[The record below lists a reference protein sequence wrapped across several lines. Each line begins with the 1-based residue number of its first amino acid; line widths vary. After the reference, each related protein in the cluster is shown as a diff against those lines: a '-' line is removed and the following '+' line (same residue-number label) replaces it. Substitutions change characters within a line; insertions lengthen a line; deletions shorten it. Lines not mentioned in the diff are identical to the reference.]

1 MSHTLVWS
9 EDILAVKVASPVISK
24 YAVCFV
30 AHARAYTQNI
40 SHTCVEMTRWAAQP
54 WFPSG
59 WEQQCSVDPF
69 RQNSPVLPHQKVSQ
83 IVPAQQ
89 KKSKKEIIK
98 RNRWRWSLRA
108 TVKQKSAGQWR
119 TELCSPYQYHSGCG
133 AHHPASTTAIP
144 EIKIMSGLR
153 LWLHPGESSGERED
167 CHVFPRWDCS
177 FHEIRPSRTRIQTA
191 CTHTHP
197 PQRCGRQSSVGDI
210 WNHTH
215 RHTH

>member
-1 MSHTLVWS
+1 MFHCTCTRIHAKHFTYLCWNDQVSSSALVSLRVRATVLSWS
-9 EDILAVKVASPVISK
+9 LQANQPSPS
-24 YAVCFV
+24 
-30 AHARAYTQNI
+30 T
-40 SHTCVEMTRWAAQP
+40 SEGLP
-54 WFPSG
+54 
-59 WEQQCSVDPF
+59 
-69 RQNSPVLPHQKVSQ
+69 NSPS
-83 IVPAQQ
+83 PA
-89 KKSKKEIIK
+89 KKIKKEIIK

-133 AHHPASTTAIP
+133 AHHPASTTVIP